1 MTHLSNQ
8 VRPNQGNFQPPNQ
21 PMNVYNHQQQ
31 QPMPYQNQSHMGQGS
46 QEQHVLTVVNPVI
59 HHGMREAQHLGFP
72 HALKEAVA
80 IAYLMGQGQDFRS
93 AWQTV
98 ESWWR
103 PKEPNQPTTFY

>member
-1 MTHLSNQ
+1 MSNSMHPHQ
-8 VRPNQGNFQPPNQ
+8 ANFQPPNQ
-21 PMNVYNHQQQ
+21 QMNTYSQQ
-31 QPMPYQNQSHMGQGS
+31 QPMPYHQNQSHMGQNS
-46 QEQHVLTVVNPVI
+46 QEQQVLSAVNPVI

-103 PKEPNQPTTFY
+103 PNQPTTFY